1 MTRHPSNT
9 FTVAPG
15 ITVGCITADSITA
28 VATDGIVNAANERL
42 RGGSGVNGAIHADGG
57 PDIMAECSRLGGCEP
72 GQAKSTTAGMLPARR
87 VIHAVG
93 PRYYAVTREEAARLL
108 ASAYTVSL
116 EVAAR
121 DGLARVTLP
130 SLSTGSFGYPVEE
143 ATRVA
148 TRAVVVPTGGDRRNL
163 RGGLRCPDG
172 REPWRADPAP
182 DRRGPG
188 RTGSG
193 VGIGEPFRH
202 VGPPRTQRTLE
213 ACCNQ
218 GRWVRRCLLPSGHDR
233 GLFRAG
239 PARTKPCQCRPDRG
253 EHAGSEPRA
262 GHPGRGKPD
271 QCRPDRGRPQRV

>member
-15 ITVGCITADSITA
+15 ITVGCITADSITT

-57 PDIMAECSRLGGCEP
+57 PDIMAECNRLGGCEP

-93 PRYYAVTREEAARLL
+93 PRYYAVTPEEAARLL

-130 SLSTGSFGYPVEE
+130 SLSTGSFDYPVEE
-143 ATRVA
+143 AARVG
-148 TRAVVVPTGGDRRNL
+148 TRAVVGYL
-163 RGGLRCPDG
+163 RAHAGPDAVV
-172 REPWRADPAP
+172 RE
-182 DRRGPG
+182 
-188 RTGSG
+188 
-193 VGIGEPFRH
+193 V
-202 VGPPRTQRTLE
+202 
-213 ACCNQ
+213 
-218 GRWVRRCLLPSGHDR
+218 RWVLRPNDTTAPLDVYASALHD
-233 GLFRAG
+233 AVSEVA
-239 PARTKPCQCRPDRG
+239 ARD
-253 EHAGSEPRA
+253 A
-262 GHPGRGKPD
+262 
-271 QCRPDRGRPQRV
+271 